1 MDKIGSMQVV
11 QSLGNLIGNIS
22 FMLLA
27 KNILSDESIK
37 VNIHEL
43 KKQIHI
49 SIIVRSDD
57 VLKFDD
63 IRVSKLLQKH
73 DFSIGPLSI
82 N

>member
-22 FMLLA
+22 FMLLT
-27 KNILSDESIK
+27 KNILSDESIQ

-63 IRVSKLLQKH
+63 IWVSKLLQKH
-73 DFSIGPLSI
+73 DFPIGPLSI